1 VTTLILAQIPD
12 PHVPS
17 AIATYQLSLVR
28 MNNHIIHWHA
38 MRIVPLHI
46 AAPRVPDLD
55 RAVFARGD
63 QPFRL
68 AVKSDAGD
76 VTGVS
81 VEGENRIGVGALDVV
96 ELDRVVP
103 RRGKVALVGR
113 DAEAVYLRV
122 GVGDCAGADAG
133 EGFPETARGQSR
145 PIRMYRGADR
155 MVWS

>member
-1 VTTLILAQIPD
+1 MTTLILAQIPD

-28 MNNHIIHWHA
+28 MNNYIIHWHA
-38 MRIVPLHI
+38 MRIVPLHV
-46 AAPRVPDLD
+46 ATPSVPDLD
-55 RAVFARGD
+55 RTVFARGD

-68 AVKSDAGD
+68 AVESDAGD
-76 VTGVS
+76 VTGVP
-81 VEGENRIGVGALDVV
+81 VEGEDRVGVGALDVV

-103 RRGKVALVGR
+103 RRGEVALVRR

-122 GVGDCAGADAG
+122 GMWDRAGANAR
-133 EGFPETARGQSR
+133 EGFPETVRSQSMS
-145 PIRMYRGADR
+145 IQMYGEADR